1 MKLSSVDYY
10 LDWPVSIKLKNLRE
24 FIITNLEKKGDLIR
38 WSIVDI
44 QDSIDSFGTKKLKNK
59 KNINFFSY
67 NLYFNSNFVF

>member
-44 QDSIDSFGTKKLKNK
+44 QDSIDSFGTKKLKIK
-59 KNINFFSY
+59 V
-67 NLYFNSNFVF
+67 VFAN

>member
-24 FIITNLEKKGDLIR
+24 FIIINLEKKGDVIR

-44 QDSIDSFGTKKLKNK
+44 QDSIDSFGTKTLKIKAVLAN
-59 KNINFFSY
+59 
-67 NLYFNSNFVF
+67 

>member
-1 MKLSSVDYY
+1 MTLTSVDYY

-44 QDSIDSFGTKKLKNK
+44 QNTIDSFGTKKLKIKAVIAN
-59 KNINFFSY
+59 
-67 NLYFNSNFVF
+67 

>member
-10 LDWPVSIKLKNLRE
+10 LDWPISIKSKNLRE

-44 QDSIDSFGTKKLKNK
+44 QNSTDSFGIKKLKIKAVLANL
-59 KNINFFSY
+59 KNIN
-67 NLYFNSNFVF
+67 

>member
-10 LDWPVSIKLKNLRE
+10 LDWPDSIKLKNLRV

-44 QDSIDSFGTKKLKNK
+44 QNSIDSFGTKKLKIKAVIAN
-59 KNINFFSY
+59 
-67 NLYFNSNFVF
+67 

>member
-24 FIITNLEKKGDLIR
+24 FIATNLEKEGDLIR

-44 QDSIDSFGTKKLKNK
+44 QNSIDSFGTKKLKIKAVLAN
-59 KNINFFSY
+59 
-67 NLYFNSNFVF
+67 

>member
-24 FIITNLEKKGDLIR
+24 FIITNLEKKGELIR

-44 QDSIDSFGTKKLKNK
+44 QNSIDSFGTKKLKIK
-59 KNINFFSY
+59 AV
-67 NLYFNSNFVF
+67 LSN